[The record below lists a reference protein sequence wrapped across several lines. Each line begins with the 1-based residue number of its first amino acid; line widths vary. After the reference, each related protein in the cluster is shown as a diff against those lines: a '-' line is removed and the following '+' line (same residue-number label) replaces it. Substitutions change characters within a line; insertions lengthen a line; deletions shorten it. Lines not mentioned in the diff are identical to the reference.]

1 MSEIVNVR
9 IELSL
14 KIKTAFVKQIDEP
27 KSVTVMWVRGKRNL
41 ESAAGIIDPT
51 THEAKIE
58 DVFKMKTALE
68 FDIDKYKFEPKNSV
82 LEL

>member
-1 MSEIVNVR
+1 
-9 IELSL
+9 
-14 KIKTAFVKQIDEP
+14 
-27 KSVTVMWVRGKRNL
+27 MWVRGKRNL
-41 ESAAGIIDPT
+41 ESAAGLIDPN

-68 FDIDKYKFEPKNSV
+68 FDIDKHKFEPKNSV